1 VLPREAHAADLP
13 RHRLD
18 FGADR
23 SLPLCNQSLEF
34 LGIISNWMSDT
45 VFNPPAARS
54 LVVRIRRARDG
65 AKVVDIVI
73 TELDGAVL
81 KEKHLNY
88 DPAMECFKV
97 LYASAFEAARLMDA
111 FQPPPAPPPP
121 PEPEPCPVGTPPKP
135 EPVKSDAPVENDAP
149 PKMEAPKAAPE
160 PMAWRWFTGIGPR
173 VAYGRTTEFV
183 PGVRISGG
191 RRLLP
196 WAFLEADVSW
206 MPSWDTR
213 PAGIT
218 VISVETLA
226 LDGAV
231 CAKWGAVFGCFLVEG
246 GRFAASAPDAIYRM
260 PESRW
265 LLGVGFR
272 GGAQVALAGPLS
284 LRMDVDGAWNL
295 TQAGL
300 QATYPSLRKVPA
312 FNLTFGG
319 AIAWTFR

>member
-121 PEPEPCPVGTPPKP
+121 PEPEPCPVGAPPKP

-206 MPSWDTR
+206 MPSWETR
-213 PAGIT
+213 PLGIT
-218 VISVETLA
+218 VISVEA
-226 LDGAV
+226 LDFGAAV
-231 CAKWGAVFGCFLVEG
+231 CLSRAVVFGCLLMEG
-246 GRFAASAPDAIYRM
+246 GRFGGSAQGVQYQIS
-260 PESRW
+260 ESRW
-265 LLGVGFR
+265 FLGPGVR
-272 GGAQVALAGPLS
+272 
-284 LRMDVDGAWNL
+284 
-295 TQAGL
+295 AGL
-300 QATYPSLRKVPA
+300 DLPLWGPMGLRVDADAAWYPFQSRLLAVIPALRNLPRYYLA
-312 FNLTFGG
+312 FG
-319 AIAWTFR
+319 ASVAWTFR